1 MLATSTPRCEQNSY
15 TEQLRDSR
23 RRSLRPAMK
32 FRKLRIAW
40 SVFWGVAAVL
50 LVVLWVRSYWQKYTL
65 VIPRHGAT
73 IYLTSQFGEIECLYA
88 IFNDGF
94 GELADYAWDFT
105 SHAVAPD
112 QKQAGR

>member
-50 LVVLWVRSYWQKYTL
+50 LIALWVRSYWWSDVLWMVRPTCDARADSVNGGTTISIFFDSEREVGSEWNRNSY
-65 VIPRHGAT
+65 RHNTA
-73 IYLTSQFGEIECLYA
+73 
-88 IFNDGF
+88 
-94 GELADYAWDFT
+94 
-105 SHAVAPD
+105 
-112 QKQAGR
+112 